1 MSRGIFAERMRET
14 RLELGMS
21 QAQLARKMG
30 MSQQA
35 ISSIEGGRRESYLF
49 TALCV
54 ADALGVSLDYL
65 AGRTDVK
72 EVKK

>member
-1 MSRGIFAERMRET
+1 MSRGIFAERVRQT
-14 RLELGMS
+14 RLELGML
-21 QAQLARKMG
+21 QKELAKKMG

-35 ISSIEGGRRESYLF
+35 ISSMEGGRREACFF
-49 TALCV
+49 TAICV

-72 EVKK
+72 EVNK

>member
-1 MSRGIFAERMRET
+1 MRGIFAERIQQT
-14 RLELGMS
+14 RLELGML
-21 QAQLARKMG
+21 QKELAKKMG

-35 ISSIEGGRRESYLF
+35 ISSIESGRREAYFF
-49 TALCV
+49 TAICV

-72 EVKK
+72 EVNK

>member
-1 MSRGIFAERMRET
+1 MRGIFAERMRET
-14 RLELGMS
+14 RLDLGMN
-21 QAQLARKMG
+21 QAELARKMG

-35 ISSIEGGRRESYLF
+35 ISSIESGRREAYFF
-49 TALCV
+49 TVICV

-72 EVKK
+72 EVNK